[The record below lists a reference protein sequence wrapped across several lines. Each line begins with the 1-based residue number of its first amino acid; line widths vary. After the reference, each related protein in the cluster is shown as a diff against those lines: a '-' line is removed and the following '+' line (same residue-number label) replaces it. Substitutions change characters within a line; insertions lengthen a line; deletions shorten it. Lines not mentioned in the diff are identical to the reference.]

1 MEVIT
6 EEIDW
11 SLDFRNEAV
20 LDKWKADFER
30 GMLVDATK
38 VRQFIGELAYVWK
51 DGMGTLLKQCQDLL
65 RKRGCSRQVA
75 GIDGAEGNVFSLG
88 DALKLLNG
96 GEEKGDWPAE
106 FLEKTYCVVSYGKNS
121 ATLLCWAR
129 QNVSREMIKLCDAY
143 GLDISIMP
151 ETRYGTVYD
160 IVWEFQ
166 QQQQQ

>member
-11 SLDFRNEAV
+11 TLDFRDEAV

-30 GMLVDATK
+30 GMLVDAPK

-65 RKRGCSRQVA
+65 RKRGCTRQVV
-75 GIDGAEGNVFSLG
+75 GIDGAEGNVFTLG
-88 DALKLLNG
+88 NVLKLLNG
-96 GEEKGDWPAE
+96 GEEKGDWPEE
-106 FLEKTYCVVSYGKNS
+106 FLQKTYCTVSYGNHS

-129 QNVSREMIKLCDAY
+129 QNVSREMIKLCDAC

-151 ETRYGTVYD
+151 ETRFGTVYD

-166 QQQQQ
+166 QQQKQ